1 MKPIIIHANFLLM
14 YLGIK
19 ENIDDWIP
27 DTGTREKRK
36 AEKRHLVVA
45 QQ

>member
-1 MKPIIIHANFLLM
+1 MKPIIIHANFKLI

-27 DTGTREKRK
+27 NTRTRGKRK
-36 AEKRHLVVA
+36 VEKDSQAVA
-45 QQ
+45 R